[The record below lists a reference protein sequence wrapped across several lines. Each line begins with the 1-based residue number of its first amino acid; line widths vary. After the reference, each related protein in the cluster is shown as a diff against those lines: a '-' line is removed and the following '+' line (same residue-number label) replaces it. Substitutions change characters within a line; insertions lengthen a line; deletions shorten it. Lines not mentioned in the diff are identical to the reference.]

1 VKKSKP
7 KILYIDDEND
17 ASTEAIKDGLKDT
30 GIIDV
35 DYSQA
40 EDFKDQLITFENE
53 LSNYDG
59 LMLDLRLDGNP
70 GIDLKHTAVSLAQ
83 ELRAKTAAKEKY
95 VDIPI
100 ILCSTDQKIKALYE
114 KDQTSHD
121 LFDYIF
127 LKEATPNWE
136 KHSIR
141 LKSIVNGYK
150 AIRDHEFKLEKI
162 FHRDISKLDQRMFG
176 KFLDEGESYPVHDL
190 AQHII
195 KELIRQPGPLIN
207 ETLLASRLGIDIEK
221 SADWN
226 NLINGHF
233 INANYTGVFAVG
245 WIRWWSDLI
254 IEIFKEL
261 TDKRLSAFKAVDRVN
276 LLKGICKLN
285 KLFAAE
291 PITKSISTNFW
302 TICEYYQKPLDPL
315 EGFKVFEHK
324 EPKPWQ
330 EYRYLS
336 FEAAA
341 ERRGKIHPSEKE
353 RLEQY
358 KRKFLSK

>member
-1 VKKSKP
+1 MNKP
-7 KILYIDDEND
+7 KFLYVDDESGF
-17 ASTEAIKDGLKDT
+17 STEAFKDGLTDT

-35 DYSQA
+35 DFKQA
-40 EDFKDQLITFENE
+40 EDFRDQLISFERE
-53 LSNYDG
+53 LGKYDG
-59 LMLDLRLDGNP
+59 LILDLRLDGNL
-70 GIDLKHTAVSLAQ
+70 GIGLKHTAVSLAQ
-83 ELRAKTAAKEKY
+83 ELRSKTAAGEKY

-100 ILCSTDQKIKALYE
+100 ILCSTDQKIKAFYK

-121 LFDYIF
+121 LFDYTF
-127 LKEATPNWE
+127 LKDVSPDWE
-136 KHSIR
+136 LHSTR
-141 LKSIVNGYK
+141 LRSIVNGYK
-150 AIRDHEFKLEKI
+150 AIRISKFRMNKV
-162 FHRDISKLDQRMFG
+162 FNRDISKLDQRIFG
-176 KFLDEGESYPVHDL
+176 KFLDHEESFPVHDL
-190 AQHII
+190 AQHIV
-195 KELIRQPGPLIN
+195 KELIDQPGPLIN
-207 ETLLASRLGIDIEK
+207 EPLLASRLGIDIEK
-221 SADWN
+221 SSDWN
-226 NLINGHF
+226 NLINRYF
-233 INANYTGVFAVG
+233 INASYKGVFTDG
-245 WIRWWSDLI
+245 WRRWWSDLI

-261 TDKRLSAFKAVDRVN
+261 TGKRLSALRAADRVN